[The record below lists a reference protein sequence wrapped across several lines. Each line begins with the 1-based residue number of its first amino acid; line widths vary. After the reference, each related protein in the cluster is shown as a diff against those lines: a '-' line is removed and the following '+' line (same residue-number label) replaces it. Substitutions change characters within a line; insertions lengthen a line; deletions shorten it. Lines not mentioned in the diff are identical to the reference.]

1 MQILPALIPTVEAN
15 LGSLELDGDSSVI
28 PRLQVYPAV
37 VELLIGQ
44 KTKAETD
51 SILLMPIETTDLRP
65 GYTISRVVRGGWQL
79 AGGHGPVDRERA
91 IADFDRFVS
100 VGIDTFDC
108 ADIYTGVERLIGEF
122 VARTSQQ
129 QGSEMASK
137 IKIHTKLVPDLDV
150 LETCDASYLE
160 RIVDRS
166 LQRLGVE
173 RLDLVQF
180 FWWDLSVGKPV
191 DTLCKLKFL
200 QEKGKIRYL
209 GVTNWDVGQI
219 NPFVERGLDIVS
231 AQVQYSLLDNRPANQ
246 LTQWCSQHQV
256 KLLCYGTLAGGF
268 LTETWLGKRD
278 PGFEFEN
285 RSLIKYRLIID
296 EFGGWDL
303 FQTLLGTIKLIAV
316 KYGVSM
322 SAVAARYVL
331 ECPQVAALIIGARY
345 AANLESTLS
354 IFQFAL
360 DKQDHKSIS
369 VVLQEQEGPSGPVYG
384 LEGDRS
390 GRHGSIMKYNLN
402 TR

>member
-1 MQILPALIPTVEAN
+1 MVAD
-15 LGSLELDGDSSVI
+15 LGLLELDGGGSAI
-28 PRLQVYPAV
+28 PRLQVYPIVA
-37 VELLIGQ
+37 ERLIGK
-44 KTKAETD
+44 KTKRDTD
-51 SILLMPIETTDLRP
+51 SIPSMPMEFVDLRP

-91 IADFDRFVS
+91 IADFNRFVS
-100 VGIDTFDC
+100 AGIDTFDC

-122 VARTSQQ
+122 VARTIQQ
-129 QGSEMASK
+129 QGSDTASR

-150 LETCDASYLE
+150 LETCDTSYLE
-160 RIVDRS
+160 GIVDRS

-191 DTLCKLKFL
+191 DTLCKLRCL

-209 GVTNWDVGQI
+209 GVTNWDVRQI
-219 NPFVERGLDIVS
+219 TPFVEGGLDIVS

-246 LTQWCSQHQV
+246 LTKWCSQHRV

-278 PGFEFEN
+278 PGFKFEN
-285 RSLIKYRLIID
+285 RSLTKYRLIID

-303 FQTLLGTIKLIAV
+303 FQTLLDTIKLIAV
-316 KYGVSM
+316 KYGVTM

-331 ECPQVAALIIGARY
+331 ECPQVAAVIIGARY

-354 IFQFAL
+354 MFQFAL
-360 DKQDHKSIS
+360 DKQDRKSIS
-369 VVLQEQEGPSGPVYG
+369 VVLQDQEGPKGPVYG

-402 TR
+402 TRSGL